1 MHWYIDNQKSFD
13 FNIVLLIVLTN
24 NNLLETISFLVVT
37 VVWSLSPSLASL
49 NYVSYTCNIKVL
61 VNLSSCT
68 CLWVWN

>member
-49 NYVSYTCNIKVL
+49 NYVSYTWNIKVL